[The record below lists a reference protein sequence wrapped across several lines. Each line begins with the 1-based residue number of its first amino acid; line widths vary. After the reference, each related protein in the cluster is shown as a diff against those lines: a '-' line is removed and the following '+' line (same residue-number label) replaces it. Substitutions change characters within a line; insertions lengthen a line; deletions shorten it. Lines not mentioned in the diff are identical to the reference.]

1 MIAWIVIVACTF
13 ASVELVARL
22 PIGDRVAALRE
33 TVARV
38 TAATGSTASDHWK
51 QQALTALARRLFAN
65 SVALLLLLLAAGAP
79 FLAAIP
85 LSELA
90 GHGILQP
97 VASVG
102 GMAAAAACAAVYATC
117 RARVVR

>member
-1 MIAWIVIVACTF
+1 MIAWIVIVTCTF
-13 ASVELVARL
+13 ACVELVARL
-22 PIGDRVAALRE
+22 PIGERVESLRQ
-33 TVARV
+33 TLARV
-38 TAATGSTASDHWK
+38 THATGSTASDHWK
-51 QQALTALARRLFAN
+51 QRALTALARRLFVD
-65 SVALLLLLLAAGAP
+65 SVALLFLLLAVLTP

-102 GMAAAAACAAVYATC
+102 GMAAASACAAAYATC